1 MKGQTKKR
9 GGRAS
14 TSRVIQVRSGAPFGQ
29 LIGGIKVKCRVGNL
43 PSKGTIWVIL
53 PQIRTAQSILN
64 GYH

>member
-14 TSRVIQVRSGAPFGQ
+14 TLRAIQVQSGAPFGQ
-29 LIGGIKVKCRVGNL
+29 LMGGIKVECRVGNL
-43 PSKGTIWVIL
+43 PSKGMIWVVL
-53 PQIRTAQSILN
+53 PQTRTAQSILN